1 MLKKN
6 EVSPPKKR
14 TGKWNEFPRSEQ
26 TARASFD
33 CSVDSRR
40 RKMVCEVSFLLKLF
54 CISLHFFWHLKTEYV
69 FFYHHFLYFVLG
81 GSVVNKAVITTNCSI
96 KVGWRSFVQRP
107 SLVYRP
113 KSTRHGQWKAHSDCH
128 AITEE
133 SFLILPLYSYVYS
146 RLSPSRPP
154 SPYISFL
161 FGSLAGPESC
171 QLVRLFGQSCQI
183 SATSAFEY
191 SLSRQHW
198 FIGLRDTI
206 SLPPVVVT
214 AATTF
219 LLGQFSTEAPATVRN
234 LLCSRRGS
242 IKYALACLSKVLG
255 AFIIEFLVF
264 LNCL

>member
-1 MLKKN
+1 
-6 EVSPPKKR
+6 
-14 TGKWNEFPRSEQ
+14 
-26 TARASFD
+26 
-33 CSVDSRR
+33 
-40 RKMVCEVSFLLKLF
+40 
-54 CISLHFFWHLKTEYV
+54 
-69 FFYHHFLYFVLG
+69 
-81 GSVVNKAVITTNCSI
+81 
-96 KVGWRSFVQRP
+96 
-107 SLVYRP
+107 VYRP

-146 RLSPSRPP
+146 RLSPSPPP

-206 SLPPVVVT
+206 YLFLLLLLQQLPPSYLDSSQQRHQLPCVIYSVVVRV
-214 AATTF
+214 A
-219 LLGQFSTEAPATVRN
+219 SN
-234 LLCSRRGS
+234 MH
-242 IKYALACLSKVLG
+242 
-255 AFIIEFLVF
+255 
-264 LNCL
+264 

>member
-161 FGSLAGPESC
+161 FGSLADQRAVSWSDCSDNRAKLAQRP
-171 QLVRLFGQSCQI
+171 RLNIHCLDSIDSSDWETLYLFLLLLLQQ
-183 SATSAFEY
+183 
-191 SLSRQHW
+191 
-198 FIGLRDTI
+198 
-206 SLPPVVVT
+206 LPPSYLDSSQQRHQLPCVIYSVVVGV
-214 AATTF
+214 A
-219 LLGQFSTEAPATVRN
+219 SNMP
-234 LLCSRRGS
+234 
-242 IKYALACLSKVLG
+242 
-255 AFIIEFLVF
+255 
-264 LNCL
+264 